1 MRWYEYKM
9 ETDDLCA
16 PEDLKAKLLAMTDQL
31 TEEEKNQPMMK
42 TPAPARPAPVQ
53 RKKPVRFPVKRVGTL
68 AACLAV
74 CAVGYGAFATGMIGL
89 GAKSS
94 SPAVYYSA
102 DSTAAAMAAGGVDR
116 AAVDSPMA
124 ADYSLNSLSLESSAD
139 NGTAVFS
146 EDDAAAAAH
155 STNHAKIIYTA
166 NLSLESKDYDAA
178 RAALDAAAAQAGGYM
193 ESSSEY
199 SGTEDSRSVSLTFRV
214 PQKNYASFLAAVAE
228 AGNVTYKNQQ
238 ADDVT
243 AQYMDVEAR
252 LENLKAQR
260 TRLQQLQQQA
270 ETLSDLLEI
279 ESSLTEVQSQIESW
293 QSQMDWYSDQ
303 VEQCTVY
310 VSLSEVKTYSPP
322 SESFVSRMADAFA
335 SGWQN
340 FAQGVQQLAVFL
352 AGAWPVV
359 VIAAAVAVGGRTGVK
374 SLVALAVTLVC
385 LFSVL
390 LPSLMKGANTLLMT
404 FIVCAYVAVVSLTIV
419 GGVRKKTV
427 CAMLGAVAG
436 TALALL
442 FGLLAQ
448 GLTRIDGLRIDD
460 VEPLLQLRQ
469 TGTPI
474 GLRGLLVGGIV
485 ISALGAV
492 MDVTMGIA
500 SSLSEVHA
508 ANPELSRRELFR
520 SGMNIGRDMVGTMTN
535 TLILAFLGSGFTLIL
550 YLYSLGLSP
559 RQLLSSAYV
568 SLEVVSGV
576 ASSVGVILSI
586 PLTALITAEVFTREK
601 KSGKSA

>member
-1 MRWYEYKM
+1 MKKKTKGPGPAAWIRENKW
-9 ETDDLCA
+9 TCIVLA
-16 PEDLKAKLLAMTDQL
+16 AALAVLLA
-31 TEEEKNQPMMK
+31 
-42 TPAPARPAPVQ
+42 ARLLAAPV
-53 RKKPVRFPVKRVGTL
+53 PVQSDEPENR
-68 AACLAV
+68 AD
-74 CAVGYGAFATGMIGL
+74 YE
-89 GAKSS
+89 
-94 SPAVYYSA
+94 SA
-102 DSTAAAMAAGGVDR
+102 SVDQILSDSTEKDPASDKGYRGEQLLLVTVRSGDYKGQQMQVYNYVGPLYGGPLKVGDR
-116 AAVDSPMA
+116 ATI
-124 ADYSLNSLSLESSAD
+124 LI
-139 NGTAVFS
+139 
-146 EDDAAAAAH
+146 
-155 STNHAKIIYTA
+155 ST
-166 NLSLESKDYDAA
+166 
-178 RAALDAAAAQAGGYM
+178 
-193 ESSSEY
+193 
-199 SGTEDSRSVSLTFRV
+199 
-214 PQKNYASFLAAVAE
+214 
-228 AGNVTYKNQQ
+228 
-238 ADDVT
+238 
-243 AQYMDVEAR
+243 
-252 LENLKAQR
+252 
-260 TRLQQLQQQA
+260 
-270 ETLSDLLEI
+270 
-279 ESSLTEVQSQIESW
+279 
-293 QSQMDWYSDQ
+293 YSDGT
-303 VEQCTVY
+303 VNATVY
-310 VSLSEVKTYSPP
+310 EFDRLLPLCIVLVL
-322 SESFVSRMADAFA
+322 F
-335 SGWQN
+335 
-340 FAQGVQQLAVFL
+340 
-352 AGAWPVV
+352 
-359 VIAAAVAVGGRTGVK
+359 IAAAVAVGGRTGIK

-385 LFSVL
+385 LFGVL

>member
-1 MRWYEYKM
+1 MKKKTKGPGPAAWLRENKW
-9 ETDDLCA
+9 TCIVLA
-16 PEDLKAKLLAMTDQL
+16 AALAVLLA
-31 TEEEKNQPMMK
+31 
-42 TPAPARPAPVQ
+42 ARLLAAPV
-53 RKKPVRFPVKRVGTL
+53 PVQSDEPENR
-68 AACLAV
+68 AD
-74 CAVGYGAFATGMIGL
+74 YE
-89 GAKSS
+89 
-94 SPAVYYSA
+94 SA
-102 DSTAAAMAAGGVDR
+102 SVDQILSDSTEKDPASDNGYRGEQLLLVTVRSGDYKGQQMQVYNYVGPLYGGPLKVGDR
-116 AAVDSPMA
+116 ATV
-124 ADYSLNSLSLESSAD
+124 LI
-139 NGTAVFS
+139 
-146 EDDAAAAAH
+146 
-155 STNHAKIIYTA
+155 ST
-166 NLSLESKDYDAA
+166 
-178 RAALDAAAAQAGGYM
+178 
-193 ESSSEY
+193 
-199 SGTEDSRSVSLTFRV
+199 
-214 PQKNYASFLAAVAE
+214 
-228 AGNVTYKNQQ
+228 
-238 ADDVT
+238 
-243 AQYMDVEAR
+243 
-252 LENLKAQR
+252 
-260 TRLQQLQQQA
+260 
-270 ETLSDLLEI
+270 
-279 ESSLTEVQSQIESW
+279 
-293 QSQMDWYSDQ
+293 YSDGT
-303 VEQCTVY
+303 VNATVY
-310 VSLSEVKTYSPP
+310 EFDRLLPLCIVLVL
-322 SESFVSRMADAFA
+322 F
-335 SGWQN
+335 
-340 FAQGVQQLAVFL
+340 
-352 AGAWPVV
+352 
-359 VIAAAVAVGGRTGVK
+359 IAAAVAVGGRTGVK

-385 LFSVL
+385 LFGVL

-404 FIVCAYVAVVSLTIV
+404 FIVCAYVAVVNLTIV

>member
-1 MRWYEYKM
+1 MKKKTKGPGPAAWLRENKW
-9 ETDDLCA
+9 TCIVLA
-16 PEDLKAKLLAMTDQL
+16 AALAVLLA
-31 TEEEKNQPMMK
+31 
-42 TPAPARPAPVQ
+42 ARLLAAPV
-53 RKKPVRFPVKRVGTL
+53 PVQSDEPENR
-68 AACLAV
+68 AD
-74 CAVGYGAFATGMIGL
+74 YE
-89 GAKSS
+89 
-94 SPAVYYSA
+94 SA
-102 DSTAAAMAAGGVDR
+102 SVDQILSDSTEKDPASDNGYRGEQLLLVTVRSGDYKDQQMQVYNYVGPLYGGPLKVGDR
-116 AAVDSPMA
+116 ATV
-124 ADYSLNSLSLESSAD
+124 LI
-139 NGTAVFS
+139 
-146 EDDAAAAAH
+146 
-155 STNHAKIIYTA
+155 ST
-166 NLSLESKDYDAA
+166 
-178 RAALDAAAAQAGGYM
+178 
-193 ESSSEY
+193 
-199 SGTEDSRSVSLTFRV
+199 
-214 PQKNYASFLAAVAE
+214 
-228 AGNVTYKNQQ
+228 
-238 ADDVT
+238 
-243 AQYMDVEAR
+243 
-252 LENLKAQR
+252 
-260 TRLQQLQQQA
+260 
-270 ETLSDLLEI
+270 
-279 ESSLTEVQSQIESW
+279 
-293 QSQMDWYSDQ
+293 YSDGT
-303 VEQCTVY
+303 VNATVY
-310 VSLSEVKTYSPP
+310 EFDRLLPLCIVLVL
-322 SESFVSRMADAFA
+322 F
-335 SGWQN
+335 
-340 FAQGVQQLAVFL
+340 
-352 AGAWPVV
+352 
-359 VIAAAVAVGGRTGVK
+359 IAAAVAVGGRTGVK

-385 LFSVL
+385 LFGVL

>member
-1 MRWYEYKM
+1 MKKKTKGPGPAAWLRENKW
-9 ETDDLCA
+9 TCIVLA
-16 PEDLKAKLLAMTDQL
+16 AALAVLLA
-31 TEEEKNQPMMK
+31 
-42 TPAPARPAPVQ
+42 ARLLAAPV
-53 RKKPVRFPVKRVGTL
+53 PVQSDEPENR
-68 AACLAV
+68 AD
-74 CAVGYGAFATGMIGL
+74 YE
-89 GAKSS
+89 
-94 SPAVYYSA
+94 SA
-102 DSTAAAMAAGGVDR
+102 SVDQILSDSTEKDPASDNGYRGEQLLLVTVRSGDYKGQQMQVYNYVGPLYGGPLKVGDR
-116 AAVDSPMA
+116 ATV
-124 ADYSLNSLSLESSAD
+124 LI
-139 NGTAVFS
+139 
-146 EDDAAAAAH
+146 
-155 STNHAKIIYTA
+155 ST
-166 NLSLESKDYDAA
+166 
-178 RAALDAAAAQAGGYM
+178 
-193 ESSSEY
+193 
-199 SGTEDSRSVSLTFRV
+199 
-214 PQKNYASFLAAVAE
+214 
-228 AGNVTYKNQQ
+228 
-238 ADDVT
+238 
-243 AQYMDVEAR
+243 
-252 LENLKAQR
+252 
-260 TRLQQLQQQA
+260 
-270 ETLSDLLEI
+270 
-279 ESSLTEVQSQIESW
+279 
-293 QSQMDWYSDQ
+293 YSDGT
-303 VEQCTVY
+303 VNATVY
-310 VSLSEVKTYSPP
+310 EFDRLLPLCIVLVL
-322 SESFVSRMADAFA
+322 F
-335 SGWQN
+335 
-340 FAQGVQQLAVFL
+340 
-352 AGAWPVV
+352 
-359 VIAAAVAVGGRTGVK
+359 IAAAVAVGGRTGIK

-385 LFSVL
+385 LFGVL

-500 SSLSEVHA
+500 SSLSEVHT

>member
-1 MRWYEYKM
+1 MKKKTKGPGPAAWLRENKW
-9 ETDDLCA
+9 TCVVLA
-16 PEDLKAKLLAMTDQL
+16 AALAVLLGARLLA
-31 TEEEKNQPMMK
+31 
-42 TPAPARPAPVQ
+42 APV
-53 RKKPVRFPVKRVGTL
+53 PVQSDEPENR
-68 AACLAV
+68 AD
-74 CAVGYGAFATGMIGL
+74 YE
-89 GAKSS
+89 
-94 SPAVYYSA
+94 SA
-102 DSTAAAMAAGGVDR
+102 SVDQILSDSTEKDPASDNGYRGEQLLLVTVHSGDYKGQQMQVYNYVGPLYGGPLKVGDR
-116 AAVDSPMA
+116 ATV
-124 ADYSLNSLSLESSAD
+124 LI
-139 NGTAVFS
+139 
-146 EDDAAAAAH
+146 
-155 STNHAKIIYTA
+155 ST
-166 NLSLESKDYDAA
+166 
-178 RAALDAAAAQAGGYM
+178 
-193 ESSSEY
+193 
-199 SGTEDSRSVSLTFRV
+199 
-214 PQKNYASFLAAVAE
+214 
-228 AGNVTYKNQQ
+228 
-238 ADDVT
+238 
-243 AQYMDVEAR
+243 
-252 LENLKAQR
+252 
-260 TRLQQLQQQA
+260 
-270 ETLSDLLEI
+270 
-279 ESSLTEVQSQIESW
+279 
-293 QSQMDWYSDQ
+293 YSDGT
-303 VEQCTVY
+303 VNATVY
-310 VSLSEVKTYSPP
+310 EFDRLLPLCIVLVL
-322 SESFVSRMADAFA
+322 F
-335 SGWQN
+335 
-340 FAQGVQQLAVFL
+340 
-352 AGAWPVV
+352 
-359 VIAAAVAVGGRTGVK
+359 IAAAVAVGGRTGVK

-385 LFSVL
+385 LFGVL

>member
-1 MRWYEYKM
+1 MKKKTKGPGPAAWLRENKW
-9 ETDDLCA
+9 TCVVLA
-16 PEDLKAKLLAMTDQL
+16 AALAVLLA
-31 TEEEKNQPMMK
+31 
-42 TPAPARPAPVQ
+42 ARLLAAPV
-53 RKKPVRFPVKRVGTL
+53 PVQSDEPENR
-68 AACLAV
+68 AD
-74 CAVGYGAFATGMIGL
+74 YE
-89 GAKSS
+89 
-94 SPAVYYSA
+94 SA
-102 DSTAAAMAAGGVDR
+102 SVDQILSDSTEKDPASDNGYRGEQLLLVTVRSGDYKGQQMQVYNYVGPLYGGPLKVGDR
-116 AAVDSPMA
+116 ATV
-124 ADYSLNSLSLESSAD
+124 LI
-139 NGTAVFS
+139 
-146 EDDAAAAAH
+146 
-155 STNHAKIIYTA
+155 ST
-166 NLSLESKDYDAA
+166 
-178 RAALDAAAAQAGGYM
+178 
-193 ESSSEY
+193 
-199 SGTEDSRSVSLTFRV
+199 
-214 PQKNYASFLAAVAE
+214 
-228 AGNVTYKNQQ
+228 
-238 ADDVT
+238 
-243 AQYMDVEAR
+243 
-252 LENLKAQR
+252 
-260 TRLQQLQQQA
+260 
-270 ETLSDLLEI
+270 
-279 ESSLTEVQSQIESW
+279 
-293 QSQMDWYSDQ
+293 YSDGT
-303 VEQCTVY
+303 VNATVY
-310 VSLSEVKTYSPP
+310 EFDRLLPLCIVLVL
-322 SESFVSRMADAFA
+322 F
-335 SGWQN
+335 
-340 FAQGVQQLAVFL
+340 
-352 AGAWPVV
+352 
-359 VIAAAVAVGGRTGVK
+359 IAAAVAVGGRTGVK
-374 SLVALAVTLVC
+374 SLVALAVTMVC
-385 LFSVL
+385 LFGVL

-500 SSLSEVHA
+500 SSLSEVHT

>member
-1 MRWYEYKM
+1 MKKKTKGPGPAAWLRENKW
-9 ETDDLCA
+9 TCVVLA
-16 PEDLKAKLLAMTDQL
+16 AALAVLLA
-31 TEEEKNQPMMK
+31 
-42 TPAPARPAPVQ
+42 ARLLAAPV
-53 RKKPVRFPVKRVGTL
+53 PVQSDEPENRVD
-68 AACLAV
+68 
-74 CAVGYGAFATGMIGL
+74 YE
-89 GAKSS
+89 
-94 SPAVYYSA
+94 SA
-102 DSTAAAMAAGGVDR
+102 SVDQILSDSTEKDPASDNGYRGEQLLLVTVRSGDYKGQQMQVYNYVGPLYGGPLKVGDR
-116 AAVDSPMA
+116 ATV
-124 ADYSLNSLSLESSAD
+124 LI
-139 NGTAVFS
+139 
-146 EDDAAAAAH
+146 
-155 STNHAKIIYTA
+155 ST
-166 NLSLESKDYDAA
+166 
-178 RAALDAAAAQAGGYM
+178 
-193 ESSSEY
+193 
-199 SGTEDSRSVSLTFRV
+199 
-214 PQKNYASFLAAVAE
+214 
-228 AGNVTYKNQQ
+228 
-238 ADDVT
+238 
-243 AQYMDVEAR
+243 
-252 LENLKAQR
+252 
-260 TRLQQLQQQA
+260 
-270 ETLSDLLEI
+270 
-279 ESSLTEVQSQIESW
+279 
-293 QSQMDWYSDQ
+293 YSDGT
-303 VEQCTVY
+303 VNATVY
-310 VSLSEVKTYSPP
+310 EFDRLLPLCIVLVL
-322 SESFVSRMADAFA
+322 F
-335 SGWQN
+335 
-340 FAQGVQQLAVFL
+340 
-352 AGAWPVV
+352 
-359 VIAAAVAVGGRTGVK
+359 IAAAVAVGGRTGVK
-374 SLVALAVTLVC
+374 SLVALAVTMVC
-385 LFSVL
+385 LFGVL

-500 SSLSEVHA
+500 SSLSEVHT

>member
-1 MRWYEYKM
+1 MKKKTKGPGPAAWLRENKW
-9 ETDDLCA
+9 TCIVLA
-16 PEDLKAKLLAMTDQL
+16 AALAVLLA
-31 TEEEKNQPMMK
+31 
-42 TPAPARPAPVQ
+42 ARLLAAPV
-53 RKKPVRFPVKRVGTL
+53 PVQSDEPENR
-68 AACLAV
+68 AD
-74 CAVGYGAFATGMIGL
+74 YE
-89 GAKSS
+89 
-94 SPAVYYSA
+94 SA
-102 DSTAAAMAAGGVDR
+102 SVDQILSDSTEKDPASDNGYRGEQLLLVTVRSGDYKGQQMQVYNYVGPLYGGPLKVGDR
-116 AAVDSPMA
+116 ATV
-124 ADYSLNSLSLESSAD
+124 LI
-139 NGTAVFS
+139 
-146 EDDAAAAAH
+146 
-155 STNHAKIIYTA
+155 ST
-166 NLSLESKDYDAA
+166 
-178 RAALDAAAAQAGGYM
+178 
-193 ESSSEY
+193 
-199 SGTEDSRSVSLTFRV
+199 
-214 PQKNYASFLAAVAE
+214 
-228 AGNVTYKNQQ
+228 
-238 ADDVT
+238 
-243 AQYMDVEAR
+243 
-252 LENLKAQR
+252 
-260 TRLQQLQQQA
+260 
-270 ETLSDLLEI
+270 
-279 ESSLTEVQSQIESW
+279 
-293 QSQMDWYSDQ
+293 YSDGT
-303 VEQCTVY
+303 VNATVY
-310 VSLSEVKTYSPP
+310 EFDRLLPLCIVLVL
-322 SESFVSRMADAFA
+322 F
-335 SGWQN
+335 
-340 FAQGVQQLAVFL
+340 
-352 AGAWPVV
+352 
-359 VIAAAVAVGGRTGVK
+359 IAAAVAVGGRTGVK

-385 LFSVL
+385 LFGVL

-508 ANPELSRRELFR
+508 ANPELPRRELFR

>member
-1 MRWYEYKM
+1 MKKKTKGPGPAAWLRENKW
-9 ETDDLCA
+9 TCIVLA
-16 PEDLKAKLLAMTDQL
+16 AALAVLLA
-31 TEEEKNQPMMK
+31 
-42 TPAPARPAPVQ
+42 ARLLAAPV
-53 RKKPVRFPVKRVGTL
+53 PVQSDEPENR
-68 AACLAV
+68 AD
-74 CAVGYGAFATGMIGL
+74 YE
-89 GAKSS
+89 
-94 SPAVYYSA
+94 SA
-102 DSTAAAMAAGGVDR
+102 SVDQILSDSTEKDPASDNGYRGEQLLLVTVRSGDYKGQQMQVYNYVGPLYGGPLKVGDR
-116 AAVDSPMA
+116 ATV
-124 ADYSLNSLSLESSAD
+124 LI
-139 NGTAVFS
+139 
-146 EDDAAAAAH
+146 
-155 STNHAKIIYTA
+155 ST
-166 NLSLESKDYDAA
+166 
-178 RAALDAAAAQAGGYM
+178 
-193 ESSSEY
+193 
-199 SGTEDSRSVSLTFRV
+199 
-214 PQKNYASFLAAVAE
+214 
-228 AGNVTYKNQQ
+228 
-238 ADDVT
+238 
-243 AQYMDVEAR
+243 
-252 LENLKAQR
+252 
-260 TRLQQLQQQA
+260 
-270 ETLSDLLEI
+270 
-279 ESSLTEVQSQIESW
+279 
-293 QSQMDWYSDQ
+293 YSDGT
-303 VEQCTVY
+303 VNATVY
-310 VSLSEVKTYSPP
+310 EFDRLLPLCIVLVL
-322 SESFVSRMADAFA
+322 F
-335 SGWQN
+335 
-340 FAQGVQQLAVFL
+340 
-352 AGAWPVV
+352 
-359 VIAAAVAVGGRTGVK
+359 IAAAVAVGGRTGVK

-385 LFSVL
+385 LFGVL

-448 GLTRIDGLRIDD
+448 GLTHIDGLRIDD

>member
-1 MRWYEYKM
+1 MKKKTKGPGPAAWLRENKW
-9 ETDDLCA
+9 TCVVLA
-16 PEDLKAKLLAMTDQL
+16 AALAVLLA
-31 TEEEKNQPMMK
+31 
-42 TPAPARPAPVQ
+42 ARLLAAPV
-53 RKKPVRFPVKRVGTL
+53 PVQSDEPENR
-68 AACLAV
+68 AD
-74 CAVGYGAFATGMIGL
+74 YE
-89 GAKSS
+89 
-94 SPAVYYSA
+94 SA
-102 DSTAAAMAAGGVDR
+102 SVDQILSDSTEKDPASDNGYRGEQLLLVTVRSGDYKGQQMQVYNYVGPLYGGPLKVGDR
-116 AAVDSPMA
+116 ATV
-124 ADYSLNSLSLESSAD
+124 LI
-139 NGTAVFS
+139 
-146 EDDAAAAAH
+146 
-155 STNHAKIIYTA
+155 ST
-166 NLSLESKDYDAA
+166 
-178 RAALDAAAAQAGGYM
+178 
-193 ESSSEY
+193 
-199 SGTEDSRSVSLTFRV
+199 
-214 PQKNYASFLAAVAE
+214 
-228 AGNVTYKNQQ
+228 
-238 ADDVT
+238 
-243 AQYMDVEAR
+243 
-252 LENLKAQR
+252 
-260 TRLQQLQQQA
+260 
-270 ETLSDLLEI
+270 
-279 ESSLTEVQSQIESW
+279 
-293 QSQMDWYSDQ
+293 YSDGT
-303 VEQCTVY
+303 VNATVY
-310 VSLSEVKTYSPP
+310 EFDRLLPLCIVLVL
-322 SESFVSRMADAFA
+322 F
-335 SGWQN
+335 
-340 FAQGVQQLAVFL
+340 
-352 AGAWPVV
+352 
-359 VIAAAVAVGGRTGVK
+359 IAAAVAVGGRTGVK

-385 LFSVL
+385 LFGVL

-535 TLILAFLGSGFTLIL
+535 TLILAFLGSDFTLIL
-550 YLYSLGLSP
+550 YLYSLGLSS

>member
-1 MRWYEYKM
+1 MKKKTKGPGPAAWLRENKW
-9 ETDDLCA
+9 TCIVLA
-16 PEDLKAKLLAMTDQL
+16 AALAVLLA
-31 TEEEKNQPMMK
+31 
-42 TPAPARPAPVQ
+42 ARLLAAPV
-53 RKKPVRFPVKRVGTL
+53 PVQSDEPENR
-68 AACLAV
+68 AD
-74 CAVGYGAFATGMIGL
+74 YE
-89 GAKSS
+89 
-94 SPAVYYSA
+94 SA
-102 DSTAAAMAAGGVDR
+102 SVDQILSDSTEKDPASDNGYRGEQLLLVTVRSGDYKGQQMQVYNYVGPLYGGDR
-116 AAVDSPMA
+116 ATV
-124 ADYSLNSLSLESSAD
+124 LI
-139 NGTAVFS
+139 
-146 EDDAAAAAH
+146 
-155 STNHAKIIYTA
+155 ST
-166 NLSLESKDYDAA
+166 
-178 RAALDAAAAQAGGYM
+178 
-193 ESSSEY
+193 
-199 SGTEDSRSVSLTFRV
+199 
-214 PQKNYASFLAAVAE
+214 
-228 AGNVTYKNQQ
+228 
-238 ADDVT
+238 
-243 AQYMDVEAR
+243 
-252 LENLKAQR
+252 
-260 TRLQQLQQQA
+260 
-270 ETLSDLLEI
+270 
-279 ESSLTEVQSQIESW
+279 
-293 QSQMDWYSDQ
+293 YSDGT
-303 VEQCTVY
+303 VNATVY
-310 VSLSEVKTYSPP
+310 EFDRLLPLCIVLVL
-322 SESFVSRMADAFA
+322 F
-335 SGWQN
+335 
-340 FAQGVQQLAVFL
+340 
-352 AGAWPVV
+352 
-359 VIAAAVAVGGRTGVK
+359 IAAAVAVGGRTGVK

-385 LFSVL
+385 LFGVL

-492 MDVTMGIA
+492 MDVTMGIT

>member
-1 MRWYEYKM
+1 MKKKTKGPGPAAWLRENKW
-9 ETDDLCA
+9 TCIVLA
-16 PEDLKAKLLAMTDQL
+16 AALAVLLA
-31 TEEEKNQPMMK
+31 
-42 TPAPARPAPVQ
+42 ARLLAAPV
-53 RKKPVRFPVKRVGTL
+53 PVQSDEPENR
-68 AACLAV
+68 AD
-74 CAVGYGAFATGMIGL
+74 YE
-89 GAKSS
+89 
-94 SPAVYYSA
+94 SA
-102 DSTAAAMAAGGVDR
+102 SVDQILSDSTEKDPASDNGYRGEQLLLVTVRSGDYKGQQMQVYNYVGPLYGGPLKVGDR
-116 AAVDSPMA
+116 ATV
-124 ADYSLNSLSLESSAD
+124 LI
-139 NGTAVFS
+139 
-146 EDDAAAAAH
+146 
-155 STNHAKIIYTA
+155 ST
-166 NLSLESKDYDAA
+166 
-178 RAALDAAAAQAGGYM
+178 
-193 ESSSEY
+193 
-199 SGTEDSRSVSLTFRV
+199 
-214 PQKNYASFLAAVAE
+214 
-228 AGNVTYKNQQ
+228 
-238 ADDVT
+238 
-243 AQYMDVEAR
+243 
-252 LENLKAQR
+252 
-260 TRLQQLQQQA
+260 
-270 ETLSDLLEI
+270 
-279 ESSLTEVQSQIESW
+279 
-293 QSQMDWYSDQ
+293 YSDGT
-303 VEQCTVY
+303 VNATVY
-310 VSLSEVKTYSPP
+310 EFDRLLPLCIVLVL
-322 SESFVSRMADAFA
+322 F
-335 SGWQN
+335 
-340 FAQGVQQLAVFL
+340 
-352 AGAWPVV
+352 
-359 VIAAAVAVGGRTGVK
+359 IAAAVAVGGRTGVK

-385 LFSVL
+385 LFGVL

-500 SSLSEVHA
+500 SSLSEVHT

>member
-1 MRWYEYKM
+1 MKKKTKGPGPAAWLRENKW
-9 ETDDLCA
+9 TCIVLA
-16 PEDLKAKLLAMTDQL
+16 AALAVLLA
-31 TEEEKNQPMMK
+31 
-42 TPAPARPAPVQ
+42 ARLLAAPV
-53 RKKPVRFPVKRVGTL
+53 PVQSDEPENR
-68 AACLAV
+68 AD
-74 CAVGYGAFATGMIGL
+74 YE
-89 GAKSS
+89 
-94 SPAVYYSA
+94 SA
-102 DSTAAAMAAGGVDR
+102 SVDQILSDSTEKDPASDNGYRGEQLLLVTVRSGDYKGQQMQVYNYVGPLYGGPLKVGDR
-116 AAVDSPMA
+116 ATV
-124 ADYSLNSLSLESSAD
+124 LI
-139 NGTAVFS
+139 
-146 EDDAAAAAH
+146 
-155 STNHAKIIYTA
+155 ST
-166 NLSLESKDYDAA
+166 
-178 RAALDAAAAQAGGYM
+178 
-193 ESSSEY
+193 
-199 SGTEDSRSVSLTFRV
+199 
-214 PQKNYASFLAAVAE
+214 
-228 AGNVTYKNQQ
+228 
-238 ADDVT
+238 
-243 AQYMDVEAR
+243 
-252 LENLKAQR
+252 
-260 TRLQQLQQQA
+260 
-270 ETLSDLLEI
+270 
-279 ESSLTEVQSQIESW
+279 
-293 QSQMDWYSDQ
+293 YSDGT
-303 VEQCTVY
+303 VNATVY
-310 VSLSEVKTYSPP
+310 EFDRLLPLCIVLVL
-322 SESFVSRMADAFA
+322 F
-335 SGWQN
+335 
-340 FAQGVQQLAVFL
+340 
-352 AGAWPVV
+352 
-359 VIAAAVAVGGRTGVK
+359 IAAAVAVGGRTGVK

-385 LFSVL
+385 LFGVL

-448 GLTRIDGLRIDD
+448 GLTRIDGLHIDD

>member
-1 MRWYEYKM
+1 MKKKTKGPGPAAWLRENKW
-9 ETDDLCA
+9 TCIVLA
-16 PEDLKAKLLAMTDQL
+16 VLLA
-31 TEEEKNQPMMK
+31 
-42 TPAPARPAPVQ
+42 ARLLAAPV
-53 RKKPVRFPVKRVGTL
+53 PVQSDEPENR
-68 AACLAV
+68 AD
-74 CAVGYGAFATGMIGL
+74 YE
-89 GAKSS
+89 
-94 SPAVYYSA
+94 SA
-102 DSTAAAMAAGGVDR
+102 SVDQILSDSTEKDPASDNGYRGEQLLLVTVRSGDYKGQQMQVYNYVGPLYGGPLKVGDR
-116 AAVDSPMA
+116 ATV
-124 ADYSLNSLSLESSAD
+124 LI
-139 NGTAVFS
+139 
-146 EDDAAAAAH
+146 
-155 STNHAKIIYTA
+155 ST
-166 NLSLESKDYDAA
+166 
-178 RAALDAAAAQAGGYM
+178 
-193 ESSSEY
+193 
-199 SGTEDSRSVSLTFRV
+199 
-214 PQKNYASFLAAVAE
+214 
-228 AGNVTYKNQQ
+228 
-238 ADDVT
+238 
-243 AQYMDVEAR
+243 
-252 LENLKAQR
+252 
-260 TRLQQLQQQA
+260 
-270 ETLSDLLEI
+270 
-279 ESSLTEVQSQIESW
+279 
-293 QSQMDWYSDQ
+293 YSDGT
-303 VEQCTVY
+303 VNATVY
-310 VSLSEVKTYSPP
+310 EFDRLLPLCIVLVL
-322 SESFVSRMADAFA
+322 F
-335 SGWQN
+335 
-340 FAQGVQQLAVFL
+340 
-352 AGAWPVV
+352 
-359 VIAAAVAVGGRTGVK
+359 IAAAVAVGGRTGVK

-385 LFSVL
+385 LFGVL

>member
-1 MRWYEYKM
+1 MKKKTKGPGPAAWLRENKW
-9 ETDDLCA
+9 TCVVLA
-16 PEDLKAKLLAMTDQL
+16 AALAVLLA
-31 TEEEKNQPMMK
+31 
-42 TPAPARPAPVQ
+42 ARLLAAPV
-53 RKKPVRFPVKRVGTL
+53 PVQSDEPENR
-68 AACLAV
+68 AD
-74 CAVGYGAFATGMIGL
+74 YE
-89 GAKSS
+89 
-94 SPAVYYSA
+94 SA
-102 DSTAAAMAAGGVDR
+102 SVDQILSDSTEKDPASDNGYRGEQLLLVTVRSGDYKGQQMQVYNYVGPLYGGPLKVGDR
-116 AAVDSPMA
+116 ATV
-124 ADYSLNSLSLESSAD
+124 LI
-139 NGTAVFS
+139 
-146 EDDAAAAAH
+146 
-155 STNHAKIIYTA
+155 ST
-166 NLSLESKDYDAA
+166 
-178 RAALDAAAAQAGGYM
+178 
-193 ESSSEY
+193 
-199 SGTEDSRSVSLTFRV
+199 
-214 PQKNYASFLAAVAE
+214 
-228 AGNVTYKNQQ
+228 
-238 ADDVT
+238 
-243 AQYMDVEAR
+243 
-252 LENLKAQR
+252 
-260 TRLQQLQQQA
+260 
-270 ETLSDLLEI
+270 
-279 ESSLTEVQSQIESW
+279 
-293 QSQMDWYSDQ
+293 YSDGTINA
-303 VEQCTVY
+303 TVY
-310 VSLSEVKTYSPP
+310 EFDRLLPLCIVLVL
-322 SESFVSRMADAFA
+322 F
-335 SGWQN
+335 
-340 FAQGVQQLAVFL
+340 
-352 AGAWPVV
+352 
-359 VIAAAVAVGGRTGVK
+359 IAAAVAVGGRTGVK

-385 LFSVL
+385 LFGVL

-500 SSLSEVHA
+500 SSLSEVHT

-550 YLYSLGLSP
+550 YLYSLGLSS

>member
-1 MRWYEYKM
+1 MKKKTKGPGLAAWLRENKW
-9 ETDDLCA
+9 TCVVLA
-16 PEDLKAKLLAMTDQL
+16 AALAVLLA
-31 TEEEKNQPMMK
+31 
-42 TPAPARPAPVQ
+42 ARLLAAPVLVQ
-53 RKKPVRFPVKRVGTL
+53 SDEPENR
-68 AACLAV
+68 AD
-74 CAVGYGAFATGMIGL
+74 YE
-89 GAKSS
+89 
-94 SPAVYYSA
+94 SA
-102 DSTAAAMAAGGVDR
+102 SVDQILSDSTEKDPASDNGYRGEQLLLVTVRSGDYKGQQMQVYNYVGPLYGGPLKVGDR
-116 AAVDSPMA
+116 ATV
-124 ADYSLNSLSLESSAD
+124 LI
-139 NGTAVFS
+139 
-146 EDDAAAAAH
+146 
-155 STNHAKIIYTA
+155 ST
-166 NLSLESKDYDAA
+166 
-178 RAALDAAAAQAGGYM
+178 
-193 ESSSEY
+193 
-199 SGTEDSRSVSLTFRV
+199 
-214 PQKNYASFLAAVAE
+214 
-228 AGNVTYKNQQ
+228 
-238 ADDVT
+238 
-243 AQYMDVEAR
+243 
-252 LENLKAQR
+252 
-260 TRLQQLQQQA
+260 
-270 ETLSDLLEI
+270 
-279 ESSLTEVQSQIESW
+279 
-293 QSQMDWYSDQ
+293 YSDDT
-303 VEQCTVY
+303 VNATVY
-310 VSLSEVKTYSPP
+310 EFDRLLPLCIVLVL
-322 SESFVSRMADAFA
+322 F
-335 SGWQN
+335 
-340 FAQGVQQLAVFL
+340 
-352 AGAWPVV
+352 
-359 VIAAAVAVGGRTGVK
+359 IAAAVAVGGRTGVK

-385 LFSVL
+385 LFGVL

-601 KSGKSA
+601 KSGKNA

>member
-1 MRWYEYKM
+1 MKKKTKGPGPAAWLRENKW
-9 ETDDLCA
+9 TCVVLA
-16 PEDLKAKLLAMTDQL
+16 AALAVLLA
-31 TEEEKNQPMMK
+31 
-42 TPAPARPAPVQ
+42 ARLLAAPV
-53 RKKPVRFPVKRVGTL
+53 PVQSDEPENR
-68 AACLAV
+68 AD
-74 CAVGYGAFATGMIGL
+74 YE
-89 GAKSS
+89 
-94 SPAVYYSA
+94 SA
-102 DSTAAAMAAGGVDR
+102 SVDQILSDSTEKDPASDNGYRGEQLLLVTVRSGDYKGQQMQVYNYVGPLYGGPLKVGDR
-116 AAVDSPMA
+116 ATV
-124 ADYSLNSLSLESSAD
+124 LI
-139 NGTAVFS
+139 
-146 EDDAAAAAH
+146 
-155 STNHAKIIYTA
+155 ST
-166 NLSLESKDYDAA
+166 
-178 RAALDAAAAQAGGYM
+178 
-193 ESSSEY
+193 
-199 SGTEDSRSVSLTFRV
+199 
-214 PQKNYASFLAAVAE
+214 
-228 AGNVTYKNQQ
+228 
-238 ADDVT
+238 
-243 AQYMDVEAR
+243 
-252 LENLKAQR
+252 
-260 TRLQQLQQQA
+260 
-270 ETLSDLLEI
+270 
-279 ESSLTEVQSQIESW
+279 
-293 QSQMDWYSDQ
+293 YSDGT
-303 VEQCTVY
+303 VNATVY
-310 VSLSEVKTYSPP
+310 EFDRLLPLCIVLVL
-322 SESFVSRMADAFA
+322 F
-335 SGWQN
+335 
-340 FAQGVQQLAVFL
+340 
-352 AGAWPVV
+352 
-359 VIAAAVAVGGRTGVK
+359 IAAAVAVGGRTGVK

-385 LFSVL
+385 LFGVL

-427 CAMLGAVAG
+427 GAMLGAVAG

-550 YLYSLGLSP
+550 YLYSLGLSS

>member
-1 MRWYEYKM
+1 MKKKTKGPGPAAWLRENKWTCIVLAAALAVLLAARLLAAPVPVQSDEPENRADYESASVDQILSDSTEKDPASDNGYRGEQLLLVTVRSGDYKGQQM
-9 ETDDLCA
+9 QVYNYVGPLYGG
-16 PEDLKAKLLAMTDQL
+16 PLKA
-31 TEEEKNQPMMK
+31 
-42 TPAPARPAPVQ
+42 
-53 RKKPVRFPVKRVGTL
+53 G
-68 AACLAV
+68 
-74 CAVGYGAFATGMIGL
+74 
-89 GAKSS
+89 
-94 SPAVYYSA
+94 
-102 DSTAAAMAAGGVDR
+102 DR
-116 AAVDSPMA
+116 ATV
-124 ADYSLNSLSLESSAD
+124 LI
-139 NGTAVFS
+139 
-146 EDDAAAAAH
+146 
-155 STNHAKIIYTA
+155 ST
-166 NLSLESKDYDAA
+166 
-178 RAALDAAAAQAGGYM
+178 
-193 ESSSEY
+193 
-199 SGTEDSRSVSLTFRV
+199 
-214 PQKNYASFLAAVAE
+214 
-228 AGNVTYKNQQ
+228 
-238 ADDVT
+238 
-243 AQYMDVEAR
+243 
-252 LENLKAQR
+252 
-260 TRLQQLQQQA
+260 
-270 ETLSDLLEI
+270 
-279 ESSLTEVQSQIESW
+279 
-293 QSQMDWYSDQ
+293 YSDGT
-303 VEQCTVY
+303 VNATVY
-310 VSLSEVKTYSPP
+310 EFDRLLPLCIVLVL
-322 SESFVSRMADAFA
+322 F
-335 SGWQN
+335 
-340 FAQGVQQLAVFL
+340 
-352 AGAWPVV
+352 
-359 VIAAAVAVGGRTGVK
+359 IAAAVAVGGRTGVK

-385 LFSVL
+385 LFGVL

>member
-1 MRWYEYKM
+1 MKKKTKGSGPAAWLRENKW
-9 ETDDLCA
+9 TCIVLA
-16 PEDLKAKLLAMTDQL
+16 AALAVLLA
-31 TEEEKNQPMMK
+31 
-42 TPAPARPAPVQ
+42 ARLLAAPV
-53 RKKPVRFPVKRVGTL
+53 PVQSDEPENRADYESASVDQILSDSAEKDPASDNGYRGEQLLLVTVRSGDYKGQQMQVYNYVGPL
-68 AACLAV
+68 YGGPLK
-74 CAVGYGAFATGMIGL
+74 VG
-89 GAKSS
+89 
-94 SPAVYYSA
+94 
-102 DSTAAAMAAGGVDR
+102 DR
-116 AAVDSPMA
+116 ATV
-124 ADYSLNSLSLESSAD
+124 LI
-139 NGTAVFS
+139 
-146 EDDAAAAAH
+146 
-155 STNHAKIIYTA
+155 ST
-166 NLSLESKDYDAA
+166 
-178 RAALDAAAAQAGGYM
+178 
-193 ESSSEY
+193 
-199 SGTEDSRSVSLTFRV
+199 
-214 PQKNYASFLAAVAE
+214 
-228 AGNVTYKNQQ
+228 
-238 ADDVT
+238 
-243 AQYMDVEAR
+243 
-252 LENLKAQR
+252 
-260 TRLQQLQQQA
+260 
-270 ETLSDLLEI
+270 
-279 ESSLTEVQSQIESW
+279 
-293 QSQMDWYSDQ
+293 YSDGT
-303 VEQCTVY
+303 VNATVY
-310 VSLSEVKTYSPP
+310 EFDRLLPLCIVLVL
-322 SESFVSRMADAFA
+322 F
-335 SGWQN
+335 
-340 FAQGVQQLAVFL
+340 
-352 AGAWPVV
+352 
-359 VIAAAVAVGGRTGVK
+359 IAAAVAVGGRTGIK

-385 LFSVL
+385 LFGVL

-550 YLYSLGLSP
+550 YLYSLGLSS

-568 SLEVVSGV
+568 SLEVVSGI

-601 KSGKSA
+601 KSEKSA

>member
-1 MRWYEYKM
+1 MKKKTKGPGPAAWLRENKW
-9 ETDDLCA
+9 TCVVLA
-16 PEDLKAKLLAMTDQL
+16 AALAVLLA
-31 TEEEKNQPMMK
+31 
-42 TPAPARPAPVQ
+42 ARLLAAPV
-53 RKKPVRFPVKRVGTL
+53 PVQSDEPENR
-68 AACLAV
+68 AD
-74 CAVGYGAFATGMIGL
+74 YE
-89 GAKSS
+89 
-94 SPAVYYSA
+94 SA
-102 DSTAAAMAAGGVDR
+102 SVDQILSDSTEKDPASDNGYRGEQLLLVTVRSGDYKGQQMQVYNYVGPLYGGPLKVGDR
-116 AAVDSPMA
+116 ATV
-124 ADYSLNSLSLESSAD
+124 LI
-139 NGTAVFS
+139 
-146 EDDAAAAAH
+146 
-155 STNHAKIIYTA
+155 ST
-166 NLSLESKDYDAA
+166 
-178 RAALDAAAAQAGGYM
+178 
-193 ESSSEY
+193 
-199 SGTEDSRSVSLTFRV
+199 
-214 PQKNYASFLAAVAE
+214 
-228 AGNVTYKNQQ
+228 
-238 ADDVT
+238 
-243 AQYMDVEAR
+243 
-252 LENLKAQR
+252 
-260 TRLQQLQQQA
+260 
-270 ETLSDLLEI
+270 
-279 ESSLTEVQSQIESW
+279 
-293 QSQMDWYSDQ
+293 YSDGT
-303 VEQCTVY
+303 VNATVY
-310 VSLSEVKTYSPP
+310 EFDRLLPLCIVLVL
-322 SESFVSRMADAFA
+322 F
-335 SGWQN
+335 
-340 FAQGVQQLAVFL
+340 
-352 AGAWPVV
+352 
-359 VIAAAVAVGGRTGVK
+359 IAAAVAVGGRTGVK

-385 LFSVL
+385 LFGVL

-492 MDVTMGIA
+492 MDVTMGIT

>member
-1 MRWYEYKM
+1 MKKKTKGPGPAAWLRENKW
-9 ETDDLCA
+9 TCVVLA
-16 PEDLKAKLLAMTDQL
+16 AALAVLLA
-31 TEEEKNQPMMK
+31 
-42 TPAPARPAPVQ
+42 ARLLAAPV
-53 RKKPVRFPVKRVGTL
+53 PVQSDEPENR
-68 AACLAV
+68 AD
-74 CAVGYGAFATGMIGL
+74 YE
-89 GAKSS
+89 
-94 SPAVYYSA
+94 SA
-102 DSTAAAMAAGGVDR
+102 SVDQILSDSTEKDPASDNGYRGEQLLLVTVRSGDYKGQQMQVYNYVGPLYGGPLKVGDR
-116 AAVDSPMA
+116 ATV
-124 ADYSLNSLSLESSAD
+124 LI
-139 NGTAVFS
+139 
-146 EDDAAAAAH
+146 
-155 STNHAKIIYTA
+155 ST
-166 NLSLESKDYDAA
+166 
-178 RAALDAAAAQAGGYM
+178 
-193 ESSSEY
+193 
-199 SGTEDSRSVSLTFRV
+199 
-214 PQKNYASFLAAVAE
+214 
-228 AGNVTYKNQQ
+228 
-238 ADDVT
+238 
-243 AQYMDVEAR
+243 
-252 LENLKAQR
+252 
-260 TRLQQLQQQA
+260 
-270 ETLSDLLEI
+270 
-279 ESSLTEVQSQIESW
+279 
-293 QSQMDWYSDQ
+293 YSDGT
-303 VEQCTVY
+303 VNATVY
-310 VSLSEVKTYSPP
+310 EFDRLLPLCIVLVL
-322 SESFVSRMADAFA
+322 F
-335 SGWQN
+335 
-340 FAQGVQQLAVFL
+340 
-352 AGAWPVV
+352 
-359 VIAAAVAVGGRTGVK
+359 IAAAVAVGGRTGVK

-385 LFSVL
+385 LFGVL

-508 ANPELSRRELFR
+508 ANPELPRRELFR

-586 PLTALITAEVFTREK
+586 PLTALITAEVFAREK

>member
-1 MRWYEYKM
+1 MKKKTKGPGPAAWLRENKW
-9 ETDDLCA
+9 TCIVLA
-16 PEDLKAKLLAMTDQL
+16 AALAVLLA
-31 TEEEKNQPMMK
+31 
-42 TPAPARPAPVQ
+42 ARLLAAPV
-53 RKKPVRFPVKRVGTL
+53 PVQSDEPENR
-68 AACLAV
+68 AD
-74 CAVGYGAFATGMIGL
+74 YE
-89 GAKSS
+89 
-94 SPAVYYSA
+94 SA
-102 DSTAAAMAAGGVDR
+102 SVDQILSDSTEKDPASDNGYRGEQLLLVTVRSGDYKGQQMQVYNYVGPLYGGPLKVGDR
-116 AAVDSPMA
+116 ATV
-124 ADYSLNSLSLESSAD
+124 LI
-139 NGTAVFS
+139 
-146 EDDAAAAAH
+146 
-155 STNHAKIIYTA
+155 ST
-166 NLSLESKDYDAA
+166 
-178 RAALDAAAAQAGGYM
+178 
-193 ESSSEY
+193 
-199 SGTEDSRSVSLTFRV
+199 
-214 PQKNYASFLAAVAE
+214 
-228 AGNVTYKNQQ
+228 
-238 ADDVT
+238 
-243 AQYMDVEAR
+243 
-252 LENLKAQR
+252 
-260 TRLQQLQQQA
+260 
-270 ETLSDLLEI
+270 
-279 ESSLTEVQSQIESW
+279 
-293 QSQMDWYSDQ
+293 YSDGT
-303 VEQCTVY
+303 VNATVY
-310 VSLSEVKTYSPP
+310 EFDRLLPLCIVLVL
-322 SESFVSRMADAFA
+322 F
-335 SGWQN
+335 
-340 FAQGVQQLAVFL
+340 
-352 AGAWPVV
+352 
-359 VIAAAVAVGGRTGVK
+359 IAAAVAVGGRTGVK

-385 LFSVL
+385 LFGVL

-492 MDVTMGIA
+492 MDVTMGID

-508 ANPELSRRELFR
+508 ANPQLSRRELFR

-559 RQLLSSAYV
+559 RQLLCSAYV
-568 SLEVVSGV
+568 SMEVVSGA

-586 PLTALITAEVFTREK
+586 PLTALITAAVFTREK